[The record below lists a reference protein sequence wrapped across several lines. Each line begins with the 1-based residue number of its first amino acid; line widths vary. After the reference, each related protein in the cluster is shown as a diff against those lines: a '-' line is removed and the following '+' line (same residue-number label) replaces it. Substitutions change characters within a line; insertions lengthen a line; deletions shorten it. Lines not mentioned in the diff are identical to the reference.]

1 MAEAP
6 VIVIGGGI
14 IGVCS
19 ALWLQRAGKEVVLV
33 EADEIGMGSSFGNA
47 GCLNVSSV
55 VPVSMPGTLRK
66 VPHYLMDPL
75 GPLVIRP
82 AYLPRIM
89 PWLIRFLRAGTRT
102 RVAAQAAAL
111 RPLLAGSYDSYQPL
125 VQGTAAAELV
135 HRQGHLI
142 AYHTEAD
149 FAGDALAWQLRRDNG
164 VDFEILRGEA
174 LREREPALARDIA
187 LGIWIPE
194 NGHTVNPLAFVT
206 ALADNFRAAGGKIE
220 RARVTGLELSGHRLA
235 AVRTSSGILPAEKA
249 VVACGARSKS
259 LAAGLGDRIPL
270 DTERGYHVVIS
281 NPEVM
286 PRVPITDASGKFV
299 ATPMATGLRIAGTVE
314 FAGLDAPPDY
324 SRARQL
330 VPQGK
335 RLLPGL
341 AGDYPEERLSLW
353 MGCRPSIPDSLPVIG
368 TARHCRD
375 VVYAFGHGH
384 VGLAGGSRTGMLVR
398 DLLLDL
404 PRSLPAAPFSPRRF

>member
-1 MAEAP
+1 MTDAP
-6 VIVIGGGI
+6 IIVIGGGI

-19 ALWLQRAGKEVVLV
+19 ALWLQRAGKKVVLI

-66 VPHYLMDPL
+66 VPHYLMDPM

-82 AYLPRIM
+82 AYLPKIM
-89 PWLIRFLRAGTRT
+89 PWLIRFLRAGTKS
-102 RVAAQAAAL
+102 RVTAQAAAL
-111 RPLLAGSYDSYQPL
+111 RPLLAASYDSYQPL
-125 VQGTAAAELV
+125 VRGTAAAELL
-135 HRQGHLI
+135 HLQGHLV
-142 AYHTEAD
+142 AYRTEAD
-149 FAGDALAWQLRRDNG
+149 FAGDTLAWQLRRDNG
-164 VDFEILRGEA
+164 VDFEILRGAA
-174 LREREPALARDIA
+174 LHDREPALARDIA
-187 LGIWIPE
+187 LGLWIPQ

-206 ALADNFRAAGGKIE
+206 ALADNFHAAGGKIE
-220 RARVTGLELSGHRLA
+220 RARAIGFELSGQRLV

-249 VVACGARSKS
+249 VLACGARSKS
-259 LAAGLGDRIPL
+259 LAAELGDRVPL

-299 ATPMATGLRIAGTVE
+299 ASPMAAGLRIAGTVE

-324 SRARQL
+324 LRARQL

-341 AGDYPEERLSLW
+341 AANYPEERLSLW
-353 MGCRPSIPDSLPVIG
+353 MGCRPSMPDSLPVIG
-368 TARHCRD
+368 AARHCRD

-384 VGLAGGSRTGMLVR
+384 VGLAAGSRTGMLVR
-398 DLLLDL
+398 DLLLDT
-404 PRSLPAAPFSPRRF
+404 PHSVPPAPFSPQRF

>member
-6 VIVIGGGI
+6 VIVIGGGV

-19 ALWLQRAGKEVVLV
+19 ALWLQRAGKQVVLI
-33 EADEIGMGSSFGNA
+33 EPDEIGMGSSFGNA
-47 GCLNVSSV
+47 GCFNVSSV
-55 VPVSMPGTLRK
+55 IPMSMPGTLRK

-82 AYLPRIM
+82 AYLPKIL
-89 PWLIRFLRAGTRT
+89 PWLIRFVLAGTRA
-102 RVAAQAAAL
+102 RVTAQASAL
-111 RPLLAGSYDSYQPL
+111 RPLLANSYDSYQPL
-125 VQGTAAAELV
+125 AKGTAAADLI
-135 HRQGHLI
+135 RLQGHII

-164 VDFEILRGEA
+164 VEFEVLRGEA
-174 LREREPALARDIA
+174 LRAREPALAKDIA
-187 LGIWIPE
+187 LGVWLPQ

-206 ALADNFRAAGGKIE
+206 ALANNFRAAGGKIE
-220 RARVTGLELSGHRLA
+220 RARAVGFELSGERLA
-235 AVRTSSGILPAEKA
+235 AIRTSSGTLPAAKA
-249 VVACGARSKS
+249 VIACGARSKA
-259 LAAGLGDRIPL
+259 LATSLGDRIPL

-281 NPEVM
+281 DPEVM
-286 PRVPITDASGKFV
+286 PQVPITDASGKFV
-299 ATPMATGLRIAGTVE
+299 ASPMATGLRLAGTVE
-314 FAGLDAPPDY
+314 FAGLDAPADY

-330 VPQGK
+330 LPQGK

-368 TARHCRD
+368 AARHCRD

-404 PRSLPAAPFSPRRF
+404 PHSIPAEPFSPRRF